1 VIKKL
6 ALGIIMLALIIIVVA
21 CTGQASAPVT
31 APEPATT
38 PAPATEPDITP
49 ASQPV
54 PEPEP
59 ISKPSGPIK
68 ATWVDTQNA
77 NGTASIPLNEIEE
90 NWNIHFKYET
100 QTETMNFM
108 AYILDKKV
116 YVRANVCPP
125 CRSVG
130 FSLDNDILVCDRCAT
145 LFEAKT
151 GDGIKGA
158 CVNYPKASVPYK
170 ITDGKLIMNE
180 DDLITAYKETINRG

>member
-1 VIKKL
+1 MIKKL
-6 ALGIIMLALIIIVVA
+6 ALGIIMVALIIIVVA

-49 ASQPV
+49 APQPV
-54 PEPEP
+54 SEPEP

-68 ATWVDTQNA
+68 AIWVDTQNA

-108 AYILDKKV
+108 AYILDEKV

-130 FSLDNDILVCDRCAT
+130 FSLDDDILVCDRCAT

-180 DDLITAYKETINRG
+180 ADLITAYKETINRG